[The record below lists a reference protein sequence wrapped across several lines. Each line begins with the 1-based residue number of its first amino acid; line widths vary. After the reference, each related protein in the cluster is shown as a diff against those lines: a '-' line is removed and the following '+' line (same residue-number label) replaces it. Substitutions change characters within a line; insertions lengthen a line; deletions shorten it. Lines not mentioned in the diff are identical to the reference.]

1 MSNRPAGEEWGRVP
15 AIEHGGSLAGWTG
28 RVVWIVRCRVGKA
41 GGGSRA
47 NRIAR
52 WGGGGGGRVAAAAS
66 ASRWQGRMAAD
77 GDQAGGVCWPA
88 HQRMTRLGCGG
99 GAAPAPPAAASRL
112 LVMPSR
118 SRRAAAPPRSSSA
131 RAAASRLLV
140 MPSRSR
146 RAAAPPRSSSA
157 RSSALLRAPLGWSV
171 AFTRTCLIVRCT
183 FLLVRDL
190 PRSGF
195 CAAVVV
201 AAAVRAAAPHLR
213 RTRQRRRQPRARPLH
228 QRVAHS

>member
-1 MSNRPAGEEWGRVP
+1 MRV
-15 AIEHGGSLAGWTG
+15 HRG
-28 RVVWIVRCRVGKA
+28 
-41 GGGSRA
+41 
-47 NRIAR
+47 AR
-52 WGGGGGGRVAAAAS
+52 WGGGGVERVAAAAS
-66 ASRWQGRMAAD
+66 ASRRQGRMAAD

-99 GAAPAPPAAASRL
+99 GAAPAPP
-112 LVMPSR
+112 
-118 SRRAAAPPRSSSA
+118 
-131 RAAASRLLV
+131 AAASRLLV

-213 RTRQRRRQPRARPLH
+213 HTRQRCRQPRGRC
-228 QRVAHS
+228 VAHSSASACRPKNSRGPHRAALSTARPRAVARGEDLFGEHHGGGPRLHGAVSNTQPPERRQILYNL

>member
-1 MSNRPAGEEWGRVP
+1 VGEP
-15 AIEHGGSLAGWTG
+15 
-28 RVVWIVRCRVGKA
+28 
-41 GGGSRA
+41 
-47 NRIAR
+47 
-52 WGGGGGGRVAAAAS
+52 
-66 ASRWQGRMAAD
+66 
-77 GDQAGGVCWPA
+77 
-88 HQRMTRLGCGG
+88 RLL
-99 GAAPAPPAAASRL
+99 PPAAASRL

-213 RTRQRRRQPRARPLH
+213 HTRQRRRQPRGRCISALRTHRRAPAARRILAGRIAQPFPQPARGRSPGARICSVDTMMVGCAFMAVSKAH
-228 QRVAHS
+228 QTATTPIIRFFKRFTY

>member
-1 MSNRPAGEEWGRVP
+1 MRV
-15 AIEHGGSLAGWTG
+15 HRG
-28 RVVWIVRCRVGKA
+28 
-41 GGGSRA
+41 
-47 NRIAR
+47 AR
-52 WGGGGGGRVAAAAS
+52 WGGGGVERVAAAAS
-66 ASRWQGRMAAD
+66 ASRRQGRMAAD

-99 GAAPAPPAAASRL
+99 GAAPAPPE
-112 LVMPSR
+112 
-118 SRRAAAPPRSSSA
+118 
-131 RAAASRLLV
+131 AASRLLV

-213 RTRQRRRQPRARPLH
+213 HTRQRRRQPRGRCISALRTHRRAPAARRIFAGRIAQPFPQPARGRSSGARICSVDTMMVGCAFMAVSKAH
-228 QRVAHS
+228 QTATQDQVF